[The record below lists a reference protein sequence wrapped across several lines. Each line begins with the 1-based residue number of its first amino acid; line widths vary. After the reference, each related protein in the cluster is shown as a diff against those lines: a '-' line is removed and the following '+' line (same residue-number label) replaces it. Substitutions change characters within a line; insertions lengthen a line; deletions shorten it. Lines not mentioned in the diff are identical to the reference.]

1 MGPRVVRRLVLLA
14 VLSAVATFA
23 RLDGGVALAAPGDA
37 VCIVTPSPLS
47 NVIPS
52 RVVLS
57 SPADDEESPLSAQLD
72 GELGLLIRDP
82 GADNTA
88 LEYGRW
94 LPPASIEAASD
105 GSGDLTFRMPAAN
118 IAGEFEVV
126 TENRLETSD
135 CVSGVSGIFDGLSIG
150 QERRLIGVAGSEDTF
165 DISVRGTAAG
175 EPLDDSTLVTIST
188 SVGEFVAVN
197 GQEITPSHVAQM
209 RLNQGVVE
217 GSSTGTLTWRAG
229 AESKPKAGTITAT
242 AFAGEQPLLK
252 SVTASIAPAPTLA
265 STTFSGI
272 LPEPGDVGLLVA
284 ATDVTAADL
293 MLGLTDAGCFAGT
306 IALLDEGAWNVYIP
320 GAPASVNDLFPETLR
335 AGTPFFLRCVAQT
348 PTP

>member
-1 MGPRVVRRLVLLA
+1 MGPRVRRWLV
-14 VLSAVATFA
+14 VMAVAGLAAVSA
-23 RLDGGVALAAPGDA
+23 RLDVGVALAAPGDA
-37 VCIVTPSPLS
+37 VCLVSPSPVS

-57 SPADDEESPLSAQLD
+57 SPADDAESPLSAHLD

-82 GADNTA
+82 GADHTA

-94 LPPASIEAASD
+94 LPPAAIEATSD

-135 CVSGVSGIFDGLSIG
+135 CVSGVSGIYDGLAIG

-165 DISVRGTAAG
+165 DITVRGTAAG
-175 EPLDDSTLVTIST
+175 EPLDESAVVTIST

-197 GQEITPSHVAQM
+197 GKAVAPTHVVQL
-209 RLNQGVVE
+209 RLNQGAVE
-217 GSSTGTLTWRAG
+217 GASTGVLTWRAG
-229 AESKPKAGTITAT
+229 PDSKPKAGTITAT
-242 AFAGEQPLLK
+242 AFAGDQPLLK
-252 SVTASIAPAPTLA
+252 SVTAAIAPAPTLA
-265 STTFSGI
+265 STTFGGI
-272 LPEPGDVGLLVA
+272 LPVPGDVGLLVTA
-284 ATDVTAADL
+284 GEVTAANL
-293 MLGLTDAGCFAGT
+293 MTGLAEAGCFAGT

-320 GAPASVNDLFPETLR
+320 GAPASVNEQFPSTLP
-335 AGTPFFLRCVAQT
+335 AGTPFFLRCVVERT
-348 PTP
+348 P